1 MSTEYIK
8 KRKKCLFC
16 KKTLLDKENVCCLR
30 CLLEGRNK
38 AATVVELIAGAA
50 TVIGGTAVAVNN
62 TKNKK

>member
-1 MSTEYIK
+1 MSTEDVK
-8 KRKKCLFC
+8 KEKKCLFC
-16 KKTLLDKENVCCLR
+16 KKTLLDKESVCCLR

-38 AATVVELIAGAA
+38 AATVGEVLVGAA